1 VAGETPGIL
10 ATEDGGEGWTDLGSA
25 SLGRV
30 RTFAFEATGQ
40 SGWAFTTR
48 GTFSTGDGGKGWP
61 SPKPALGPSDLATHW
76 HFNEGFWADTSAVR
90 LRVTPA
96 APGTAAPIPVAG
108 GELFTTTAGKVFNL
122 PTASGADTAAGAEQ
136 ALGQAWQMGASRGAS
151 TPSCS
156 CPRGTAPSPGR
167 PATADPAGLPNQY
180 AYSVDPLA
188 MVFNVTGGTQYWVSI
203 QANLSTDETW
213 NLRSGIGDGLIYHE
227 DAGRLFQA
235 AGNNAIAFSL
245 TSTAIPES
253 STVVL
258 MGLGLVGLGYAGR
271 RKRMS

>member
-122 PTASGADTAAGAEQ
+122 PTASGADTAAVTEQ
-136 ALGQAWQMGASRGAS
+136 ALGQAWQMGSE
-151 TPSCS
+151 
-156 CPRGTAPSPGR
+156 PGR
-167 PATADPAGLPNQY
+167 FHAVL
-180 AYSVDPLA
+180 
-188 MVFNVTGGTQYWVSI
+188 F
-203 QANLSTDETW
+203 LSE
-213 NLRSGIGDGLIYHE
+213 GDGTI
-227 DAGRLFQA
+227 AWA
-235 AGNNAIAFSL
+235 AGDGGSGRA
-245 TSTAIPES
+245 PES
-253 STVVL
+253 VCVL
-258 MGLGLVGLGYAGR
+258 RGPPGDGVQRDRWNPVLGFHPGESFHG
-271 RKRMS
+271 